1 MSIYISNSIYL
12 AGTPSNGDINEN
24 NPILGY
30 HSILTPDDFSSSY
43 AAQGGENI
51 NMWSPDT
58 ASMWIGENY
67 GNDEPETLTQFVY
80 LKNPNNET
88 VNYIGIARH
97 NFGSQG
103 LSYKI
108 QYTNDGRVTWN
119 DITDFRLPSSDD
131 SILIYFDD
139 NSAGEFRIFISFYG
153 LSMPAPRIAHVK
165 LGIAL
170 VLQRRIYVGHMPATL
185 AKNVKKTTHGSES
198 GQYLGQVVHRSYYQ
212 TSLSQENNSP
222 AFVRE
227 NIVPFINHV
236 NGHTVTENTAPA
248 TFFFAWRPS
257 DYPDEVIY
265 GWTGDNIQPENQGGD
280 TLGGRMSWS
289 CNIEAVA

>member
-12 AGTPSNGDINEN
+12 SGTPSNGDINAN
-24 NPILGY
+24 NPIIGY
-30 HSILTPDDFSSSY
+30 HSILTPDDISSSY
-43 AAQGGENI
+43 ASDEGPNI

-58 ASMWIGENY
+58 STMWIGE
-67 GNDEPETLTQFVY
+67 TLDDDNPTNISQYVRLY
-80 LKNPNNET
+80 NPNNET
-88 VNYIGIARH
+88 VDYIGIAKH
-97 NFGSQG
+97 NIGSLG
-103 LSYKI
+103 YAYKI
-108 QYTNDGRVTWN
+108 QYSDDGLTWT
-119 DITDFRLPSSDD
+119 DITSDAIPSSDD
-131 SILIYFDD
+131 SILVYFD
-139 NSAGEFRIFISFYG
+139 SSSHAQYRVLISTYG
-153 LSMPAPRIAHVK
+153 VTMKKPRIAHIK
-165 LGIAL
+165 LGRAL